1 MYICAYVYMHI
12 CIYVYVYMHIYIFF
26 CEYVYLTSHRLK
38 ATRSAKAGFLRTKLK
53 AQEGPRLRRSCSSR
67 AGVAQAQ
74 QKQEK
79 AYTEFSPV
87 LFSLGNTCS
96 RRVMEGDCSHCPK
109 VCRRSVFTLVK
120 PSACC
125 RSVGTQ

>member
-67 AGVAQAQ
+67 AGVAQTQ

-79 AYTEFSPV
+79 AYTEFSV
-87 LFSLGNTCS
+87 YMNICNNICTCVYVYYVYMWRGGTVVRAHVHRIGWLS
-96 RRVMEGDCSHCPK
+96 KLMGME
-109 VCRRSVFTLVK
+109 
-120 PSACC
+120 
-125 RSVGTQ
+125 Q